1 MNICYLALSIGT
13 RRIARNLQCVGCYG
27 GLVPWD
33 NWGFGASPP
42 SARAW
47 SSGGKAPATGGT
59 GPGER
64 APSAQRN
71 FFAKIA

>member
-27 GLVPWD
+27 SLGAEPPAAGV
-33 NWGFGASPP
+33 NWGFRASPP

-47 SSGGKAPATGGT
+47 RSGSKAPATGGT
-59 GPGER
+59 GPW
-64 APSAQRN
+64 
-71 FFAKIA
+71 

>member
-27 GLVPWD
+27 GLVPRD

-59 GPGER
+59 GPGEK